1 MCGELRVR
9 CDIHRTMPDLRAR
22 RIRTE
27 EIVPFPV
34 LARAHRPRRK
44 ATTAV
49 GAHILQ
55 NPFRAVCAEGALVT
69 TDARVLRRGRQVRV
83 AQLAVRSKGKHS
95 IILAGGRAARRGV
108 DARGVIST

>member
-1 MCGELRVR
+1 VFGELRVR

-69 TDARVLRRGRQVRV
+69 TDTRLKRGRRQRLITVLTGRSESSMVRLQTHV
-83 AQLAVRSKGKHS
+83 
-95 IILAGGRAARRGV
+95 
-108 DARGVIST
+108 

>member
-1 MCGELRVR
+1 MFGELRVR

-69 TDARVLRRGRQVRV
+69 TDTRLKRGRPQRLITV
-83 AQLAVRSKGKHS
+83 LTGRSEFEHGAS
-95 IILAGGRAARRGV
+95 PDGRLTIALRHAE
-108 DARGVIST
+108 